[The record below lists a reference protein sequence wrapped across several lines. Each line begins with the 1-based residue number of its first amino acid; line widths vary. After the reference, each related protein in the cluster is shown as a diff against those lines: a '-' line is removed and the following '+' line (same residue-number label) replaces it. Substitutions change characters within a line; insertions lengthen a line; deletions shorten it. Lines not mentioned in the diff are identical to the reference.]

1 MTNSKPSGPRGVAL
15 TGPYLS
21 GKTTL
26 LEGLLHTSGTVR
38 RKGAVTEGNTVGD
51 SAAELWNGHM
61 STEVNVATARFMDDE
76 ITFLDCPGS
85 IELLQESL
93 FVLPGVDDAVVV
105 CEPEK
110 DDVVTAHNEDVTA

>member
-15 TGPYLS
+15 IGPYLS

-26 LEGLLHTSGTVR
+26 LEGLLHTSGTLK

-51 SAAELWNGHM
+51 SAAEFQNRHM
-61 STEVNVATARFMDDE
+61 STEFNIATARFMDDE
-76 ITFLDCPGS
+76 ITFLDRPGS

-93 FVLPGVDDAVVV
+93 FVLAGVDDAVVV
-105 CEPEK
+105 CEPDK
-110 DDVVTAHNEDVTA
+110 DRRGDRP